1 MEPQPVVVPP
11 FALALAAVVGPI
23 EFLTT
28 SLPELLELLRTP
40 ARTPCRGR
48 RSARAMQRRAPSIFF
63 VYILTL

>member
-28 SLPELLELLRTP
+28 SLPELLRTP